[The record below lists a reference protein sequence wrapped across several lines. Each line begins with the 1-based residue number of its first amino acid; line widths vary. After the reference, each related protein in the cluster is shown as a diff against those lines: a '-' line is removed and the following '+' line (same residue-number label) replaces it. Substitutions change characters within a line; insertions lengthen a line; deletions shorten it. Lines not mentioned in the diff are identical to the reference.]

1 MSLSFIPSHIVQ
13 SPEWSAFKAVTGR
26 ETYFLGG
33 VSISTHKLPLL
44 PVKVGY
50 CPKVNPF
57 LVNWDELSKLGK
69 KEKICFIRFDVPNIA
84 KEDDKAAEAVEIME
98 KHCRK
103 SPKNTFAKHTIY
115 LDISISEDKLLV
127 QMQPKTRYNIRLSA
141 KKGVVVKEESN
152 EDGLSVFLS
161 LQKQTADRQRFYV
174 HPDSYY
180 QRLWRILF
188 PKEMAHLLVAR
199 FKGEPL
205 AAWMVFTYK
214 GVLYYPYGGSS
225 IEKQNL
231 MASNL
236 LAWEAIKFGKK
247 A

>member
-115 LDISISEDKLLV
+115 LDISISEDKIQCEV
-127 QMQPKTRYNIRLSA
+127 GGEKRSGCKRR
-141 KKGVVVKEESN
+141 
-152 EDGLSVFLS
+152 
-161 LQKQTADRQRFYV
+161 KQRGW
-174 HPDSYY
+174 S
-180 QRLWRILF
+180 
-188 PKEMAHLLVAR
+188 
-199 FKGEPL
+199 
-205 AAWMVFTYK
+205 
-214 GVLYYPYGGSS
+214 
-225 IEKQNL
+225 
-231 MASNL
+231 
-236 LAWEAIKFGKK
+236 
-247 A
+247 